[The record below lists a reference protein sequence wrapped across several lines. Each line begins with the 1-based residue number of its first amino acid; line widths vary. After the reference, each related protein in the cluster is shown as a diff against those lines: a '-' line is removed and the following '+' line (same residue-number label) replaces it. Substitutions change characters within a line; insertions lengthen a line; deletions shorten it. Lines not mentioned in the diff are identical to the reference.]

1 MNTARLAS
9 TVRFVAR
16 TYRTLHHMKVRHI
29 TPYQAGENLARE
41 TSAMGPLYTK
51 LAQFISA
58 RKDTLDADFIEALSS
73 VQDRVV
79 VAETQF
85 VPSVPG
91 YTILDAAPIAS
102 ASIADVYRGRC
113 ESTGREVAIKV
124 RRAGV
129 KEAVKEDLPLL
140 TGVMRAAS
148 LVGVPGAT
156 NMFELIDQSRD
167 MVIRELDFRFEAT
180 AAASFASKLAE
191 VPWLVVPRVLYVT
204 EDIMVAEFEGSRK
217 VSVVAAPNPALA
229 KRLMDLYMLMLG
241 AGYVHADPHPG
252 NVGFRGDGTVVL
264 YDFGAMLEVQP
275 GIQQHVASVISAGL
289 TKNADE
295 FLNALESL
303 GVLTLASDGHR
314 GRVRRALRRVLNS
327 PNVHDELR
335 GMPEFASNRQGQRMV
350 TFGTT
355 FIYLVRTLT
364 LIDGSCR
371 TLDPGFEYD
380 YARWVD
386 SPDPMNMLMGVARDA
401 AALPSTLNAM
411 HSDLEE
417 FQTHILEEM
426 ETLRKFMAVCMGV
439 GLVYFLHGG

>member
-1 MNTARLAS
+1 MNTARLTS

-16 TYRTLHHMKVRHI
+16 TYRTLHDMKVRRI
-29 TPYQAGENLARE
+29 TPYQAGENLARDA
-41 TSAMGPLYTK
+41 SSMGPLYTK

-58 RKDTLDADFIEALSS
+58 RQDTLDPDFIKALSA
-73 VQDRVV
+73 VQDQVTTTHERR
-79 VAETQF
+79 

-91 YTILDAAPIAS
+91 YTIDPHPIAS
-102 ASIADVYRGRC
+102 ASIADVYKGRC
-113 ESTGREVAIKV
+113 DSTGREVAVKV
-124 RRAGV
+124 RREGV
-129 KEAVKEDLPLL
+129 KEAVGEDLPLL

-148 LVGVPGAT
+148 YVGVPGAL
-156 NMFELIDQSRD
+156 NMYELIDQSRD
-167 MVIRELDFRFEAT
+167 MVVRELDFRLEAG
-180 AAASFASKLAE
+180 ASASFASKLAE
-191 VPWLVVPRVLYVT
+191 VPWLVVPRVVYVT
-204 EDIMVAEFEGSRK
+204 ESVMVAEFEGSRK
-217 VSVVAAPNPALA
+217 VSAVASPNPALA

-275 GIQQHVASVISAGL
+275 GIQHHVASVISAGL

-295 FLNALESL
+295 FLKALESL

-335 GMPEFASNRQGQRMV
+335 GMPEFASNQQGQRMV

-364 LIDGSCR
+364 LIDGLCR
-371 TLDPGFEYD
+371 TLDPDFDYEYS
-380 YARWVD
+380 RWVD
-386 SPDPMNMLMGVARDA
+386 SPDPIDMVMGVARDA

-411 HSDLEE
+411 HSDLDE
-417 FQTHILEEM
+417 FQNRILDEM
-426 ETLRKFMAVCMGV
+426 HTFRTCMAACVALGIF
-439 GLVYFLHGG
+439 YFLHGG

>member
-58 RKDTLDADFIEALSS
+58 RQDTLDADFIEALSS

-156 NMFELIDQSRD
+156 NMFELIDQD
-167 MVIRELDFRFEAT
+167 AC
-180 AAASFASKLAE
+180 KQ
-191 VPWLVVPRVLYVT
+191 
-204 EDIMVAEFEGSRK
+204 
-217 VSVVAAPNPALA
+217 
-229 KRLMDLYMLMLG
+229 
-241 AGYVHADPHPG
+241 
-252 NVGFRGDGTVVL
+252 DG
-264 YDFGAMLEVQP
+264 
-275 GIQQHVASVISAGL
+275 
-289 TKNADE
+289 
-295 FLNALESL
+295 
-303 GVLTLASDGHR
+303 
-314 GRVRRALRRVLNS
+314 
-327 PNVHDELR
+327 
-335 GMPEFASNRQGQRMV
+335 
-350 TFGTT
+350 
-355 FIYLVRTLT
+355 
-364 LIDGSCR
+364 
-371 TLDPGFEYD
+371 
-380 YARWVD
+380 
-386 SPDPMNMLMGVARDA
+386 
-401 AALPSTLNAM
+401 
-411 HSDLEE
+411 
-417 FQTHILEEM
+417 
-426 ETLRKFMAVCMGV
+426 
-439 GLVYFLHGG
+439 